1 MVVICAGTSGYNL
14 SMDARF
20 VWMRQKR
27 VQGSHFANLFQC
39 NEANKMV
46 INKQI
51 DPLMS
56 ECFEWSDVAKAHTK
70 MMNNKHKPGNMAVL
84 VQASKIGMRNLNELK

>member
-1 MVVICAGTSGYNL
+1 
-14 SMDARF
+14 
-20 VWMRQKR
+20 
-27 VQGSHFANLFQC
+27 
-39 NEANKMV
+39 MV
-46 INKQI
+46 INKQV

-84 VQASKIGMRNLNELK
+84 VQASKIGMRNLNDLK